1 LYLSLSFSF
10 SFSFPFSKVS
20 IVHLERIKYDQD
32 QAASLI
38 QATARGMIQRMI
50 RAREYDLI
58 VLIQSISRGYTTR
71 QRIERGHQARAK
83 VAEKEMKDLIYTCAP
98 ECVFEATLIRMGM
111 SFSKASTMHKK
122 LMARN
127 KGFTYALGENTL
139 SNSQRF
145 NKKSHVN
152 NGPKYQHMRTFLVN
166 EELTVLSLLKMLVR
180 ETTNSRF
187 ATMNLIDH
195 HNWNRDGYMLYEDV
209 YNCVQHILGGNVA
222 GGVVSRKEMSNQIF
236 PLLDPVCSGQIA
248 VDDFI
253 DLIYGK
259 SSNSGATS
267 SGAADNSKTSKN
279 KTKKHK
285 GKAALDNTVSRTKK
299 DNHNNADSNARS
311 ALLAIKPY
319 GGRSRPINSII
330 TNANSNISK
339 SAGHRAESC
348 WKAQE
353 VKVDS
358 LELSK
363 QYGSDRFD
371 NEKERLLIKY
381 VLNHYAAGLQYIFDQ
396 YCTVDK
402 NNMKVK
408 GVVMFDDRASHNQIK
423 FTHAATLA
431 HDFKIV
437 CNRAKVD
444 HFLKLKGIQDEELLD
459 SLLRS
464 NSKQSRATKKYNPLP
479 KGTFSTFVWID
490 NDPTSIPRI
499 SKAGSLPVTPEEIK
513 QVFNHRTR
521 HVMQWR
527 KLDTGNGLTSIAS
540 LALFLLDISMIACR
554 RMNGGD
560 ELLNREMSSKE
571 AEAAYFN
578 AAGMECSWGLAILV
592 ICPILFLPLMF
603 VCFFLPHIFFVCLF
617 FTSKASLTQPSFDQ
631 SQYHLATIPRLAKRG
646 TKPKKQKQAQTS
658 TN

>member
-1 LYLSLSFSF
+1 M
-10 SFSFPFSKVS
+10 
-20 IVHLERIKYDQD
+20 ERIRYDQD

-145 NKKSHVN
+145 NKKSHMN

-166 EELTVLSLLKMLVR
+166 EELTILTLLKMLIR
-180 ETTNSRF
+180 ETTNSKF
-187 ATMNLIDH
+187 ATINLIDH

-209 YNCVQHILGGNVA
+209 YKCVEHILGGNVA

-236 PLLDPVCSGQIA
+236 PLLDPVCSGRIA

-253 DLIYGK
+253 KLIYGDN
-259 SSNSGATS
+259 SNGGDTGSGTAGT
-267 SGAADNSKTSKN
+267 SKTSKK

-285 GKAALDNTVSRTKK
+285 GKAKLDNTVSTKK
-299 DNHNNADSNARS
+299 DNNNNVDNNAQS
-311 ALLAIKPY
+311 ALLATKPY

-330 TNANSNISK
+330 SNANSNISK

-408 GVVMFDDRASHNQIK
+408 GVVMFDDRASHDQIK
-423 FTHAATLA
+423 FTHATTLA

-444 HFLKLKGIQDEELLD
+444 HFLKLKGIRDEELLD

-490 NDPTSIPRI
+490 KDPTSIPRI

-540 LALFLLDISMIACR
+540 LALFLLDISLIACR

-578 AAGMECSWGLAILV
+578 AAGMDALGLL
-592 ICPILFLPLMF
+592 
-603 VCFFLPHIFFVCLF
+603 
-617 FTSKASLTQPSFDQ
+617 
-631 SQYHLATIPRLAKRG
+631 
-646 TKPKKQKQAQTS
+646 
-658 TN
+658 